1 MGPEAQM
8 ARAPVTRGGAEWASF
23 DGPLPPQPEAD
34 LDCLC
39 FLRRLEDAQL
49 VLYTRPEVLAENR

>member
-1 MGPEAQM
+1 M